1 MEKELKVKIT
11 VNQSD
16 LVRLKE
22 STKVTVAEIKALNNS
37 LVAEVKAQAQIKVQA
52 EKTAQTQIKA
62 DAQKTVIELKATK
75 QKEVIDYKDAINQK
89 LNAERKF
96 EQDFKSLL
104 AQETQAD
111 KQASNQKKQ
120 TAKEEAEFK
129 KLRSQEILKY
139 NQQAYAEELAFK
151 KSRSQNIL
159 NTNTK
164 RDSGLSGQ
172 SVTLGSEQ
180 AIKEQI
186 KYWNQYKSTLAG
198 TDPQLQNTIKHI
210 NQLKTSLNQVKGG
223 GASRSD
229 WEHWENLTTVFLGMA
244 VAIGA
249 TAKALFN
256 FGSQALK
263 SAAELEVY
271 GKKFIELAGNEAKAR
286 QQLELLRQAST
297 GNLNDIELIK
307 YSNKMQLLGISAME
321 TAQLLDIVERKADDV
336 GVAFSEGESALQSFI
351 LTGRGKALKE
361 LGINIIDVQNEMQRL
376 TGFTQE
382 QIDKMG
388 DEDKQVLR
396 TNALLSRYG
405 STIDEINKKQKDTGD
420 RIQSLSTGWENL
432 KTTIGSGLIEPF
444 NAVYRLFD
452 KIGVKGEVLD
462 KVLVQMVHTLVQ
474 PPWYSFPKI
483 LGDIADK
490 AGAVGNAFFLATEPL
505 LYLLSLLSRTEKEF
519 PKTNTGG
526 FGDLKI
532 LDASANSGTTSNTEA
547 DRDRQKGYWEDLK
560 KNAQIGSENYKYYT
574 EQLKQFETQTKKTT
588 NSSRNTSKEVSTI
601 TNEIIRLNKSL
612 ADLTAEQLSL
622 GESAKGT
629 SIFAIYLQQIQEI
642 QDKLK
647 YLNSPFK
654 DSTGLDFITNLPKY
668 DNSQNIQGQELSFAE
683 QVNLTGIDKEAMQKE
698 AYDKIVNGS
707 QQALS
712 NVENIFQILDIGT
725 ETFVSKLVS
734 GFQSALSIIDTIKQV
749 LESINSVKQGIGI
762 LSSLLSF
769 VPGGGFIGTATA
781 GFGNL
786 SGGGRNIGNLST
798 GGGQSPMVNKIYINS
813 TLDTQKFFGDGVT
826 TFYKN
831 RNLNTVG

>member
-1 MEKELKVKIT
+1 MADNKLNIEIKVDRKELQTAKNELKKFTDELKLYSKAELETIRANAKIQ
-11 VNQSD
+11 VAEE
-16 LVRLKE
+16 R
-22 STKVTVAEIKALNNS
+22 TKVEKIKGLNQ
-37 LVAEVKAQAQIKVQA
+37 QAVIDK
-52 EKTAQTQIKA
+52 KTQSA
-62 DAQKTVIELKATK
+62 
-75 QKEVIDYKDAINQK
+75 KEVIDYKQVTAQK
-89 LNAERKF
+89 SKAEK
-96 EQDFKSLL
+96 QLL
-104 AQETQAD
+104 AELN
-111 KQASNQKKQ
+111 SYSKKQ
-120 TAKEEAEFK
+120 TQAERDALAERVAKWK
-129 KLRSQEILKY
+129 KASEQISNQLKKDAQVIHQTEQRRLESVFRPIDKG
-139 NQQAYAEELAFK
+139 NPNLK
-151 KSRSQNIL
+151 
-159 NTNTK
+159 
-164 RDSGLSGQ
+164 GQ

-198 TDPQLQNTIKHI
+198 TNPQIGATTKHI
-210 NQLKTSLNQVKGG
+210 NQLKTSLNNVKGG

-229 WEHWENLTTVFLGMA
+229 WEHWENLTTVFLGLA

-249 TAKALFN
+249 TAKILFN
-256 FGSQALK
+256 FASQAIK

-271 GKKFIELAGNEAKAR
+271 GKKFIELAGSESKAR
-286 QQLELLRQAST
+286 EQLELLRQAST

-376 TGFTQE
+376 TGLTQE
-382 QIDKMG
+382 QIDKMD

-444 NAVYRLFD
+444 NAVYSLFD
-452 KIGVKGEVLD
+452 KIGVKGEVVD

-474 PPWYSFPKI
+474 PPWYTFPKV

-490 AGAVGNAFFLATEPL
+490 FGAWGNAIFLVTEPM
-505 LYLLSLLSRTEKEF
+505 LYLLSLLSKTEQQFSKIN
-519 PKTNTGG
+519 KGG

-601 TNEIIRLNKSL
+601 TNEIDDLTKSI
-612 ADLTAEQLSL
+612 ADLQAKL
-622 GESAKGT
+622 GITNPT
-629 SIFAIYLQQIQEI
+629 STLFFIYSQQITELQNKI
-642 QDKLK
+642 D
-647 YLNSPFK
+647 YLNSSFK
-654 DSTGLDFITNLPKY
+654 DSTGLEFITNLPKF
-668 DNSQNIQGQELSFAE
+668 DNSQNIKGQELSFAE
-683 QVNLTGIDKEAMQKE
+683 QVNLTGIDKQAMQKE

-712 NVENIFQILDIGT
+712 NVESIFKILDIGT
-725 ETFVSKLVS
+725 DTFVSKLVS
-734 GFQSALSIIDTIKQV
+734 GFQTTLSIIDAIAQV
-749 LESINSVKQGIGI
+749 IQSINTVKQGVGI

-781 GFGNL
+781 GFGNA
-786 SGGGRNIGNLST
+786 SGGGRNIGNLASGS
-798 GGGQSPMVNKIYINS
+798 GGGQSPIVNKIYINS
-813 TLDTQKFFGDGVT
+813 SLDTQKFFGDGVT